1 MARKK
6 NLKVNITGDSSGLE
20 RETRKASGSID
31 KFVKKTKKDLAGVT
45 AAITGVIAAFRG
57 FSSAISTISSFE
69 AANSKLAAV
78 LGTTIK
84 NIGNL
89 TDAAIELGRR
99 TQYTASEV
107 TDLQTELA
115 KLGFKDTEILAMQ
128 ESVLKFAAA
137 VGTDLASAAA
147 RAGATMRGFDL
158 TAEQTSDM
166 LAVMAVST
174 SKSALSFEYLDETL
188 GKVVPVTRSF
198 GLDTRSTVTLLGTL
212 ANAGIDASSAGTALR
227 RIFTELAKESSKLNK
242 AIGYQP
248 KTMGEVITA
257 LQTLRDKGIGVTEA
271 MDMVGQYAGS
281 TFLALVNGADDCRE
295 LYGELQDVDTA
306 LNDMYDTM
314 TDNVEGA
321 VKQLQSAWEGF
332 ILSLRQSA
340 GPMKT
345 AILLLRDMVSE
356 ANRMLFKG
364 ARDSEAKGK
373 YSSILGG
380 IFDREGME
388 GVKKFVEEETRI
400 LNAEIEKIQKKANKQ
415 AANAVFWTP
424 SAFGYV
430 NSEADIKQYTSLLE
444 GLAAA
449 YDSVQEKALRTSVD
463 ASTTGA
469 GGTGEPGG
477 DDDDDGKKSKK
488 KADGLAELTA
498 AARDY
503 AAEAEDAAAYDAE
516 MAAQGKKLLD
526 QYQDLHPAIQLTT
539 DAILKQ
545 NDLTDAA
552 AAALLAL
559 ADDAKLTT
567 EQVIGLAEGTA
578 ALVEREQEGTLGAGK
593 LKRSLE
599 DLRGIF
605 NDLTDAEADT
615 LTGMSDAD
623 LTAEVDQIFQE
634 YEDNLLRMQ
643 NATRDFSE
651 AVTSLVKDA
660 ITDTFVGFGEFV
672 GNAMTGGLDEA
683 ASNLGAGLLDTL
695 GSLAIKVGELA
706 IETGV
711 ALSGIKVALDS
722 MNPYVAIAAGAALVA
737 LGTAVRNA
745 AGNISRGASAAYSVG
760 ASGYS
765 SYNSPEGYAERQL
778 NIRVTGKLTAAPGVL
793 NAVIDSENTRLEHTT

>member
-20 RETRKASGSID
+20 RETRKASGTID
-31 KFVKKTKKDLAGVT
+31 RFVGTAKKSLAGL
-45 AAITGVIAAFRG
+45 AAQVGGVIAAFRG
-57 FSSAISTISSFE
+57 FSSVISTLNDFE

-78 LGTTIK
+78 LGTSVK
-84 NIGNL
+84 NITNL
-89 TDAAIELGRR
+89 TNAAMELGRR

-115 KLGFKDTEILAMQ
+115 KLGFRDTEIIAMQ

-158 TAEQTSDM
+158 TAEQTGDM

-188 GKVVPVTRSF
+188 GKVVPVTRAF

-227 RIFTELAKESSKLNK
+227 RIFTELANESSKLNK

-271 MDMVGQYAGS
+271 MDMVGKYAGS

-306 LNDMYDTM
+306 LNDMYTTM

-321 VKQLQSAWEGF
+321 IKGLQSAWEGF
-332 ILSLRQSA
+332 ILKLQNSKGVLRDIIQMATDVLGVLSGRGTFKSLRQEREAEDYARNEFSGLTEGQINA
-340 GPMKT
+340 R
-345 AILLLRDMVSE
+345 LNELYQRRDE
-356 ANRMLFKG
+356 
-364 ARDSEAKGK
+364 
-373 YSSILGG
+373 
-380 IFDREGME
+380 
-388 GVKKFVEEETRI
+388 
-400 LNAEIEKIQKKANKQ
+400 
-415 AANAVFWTP
+415 AANQPFFGKIWKNESKYVEDEIAV
-424 SAFGYV
+424 A
-430 NSEADIKQYTSLLE
+430 ER
-444 GLAAA
+444 AAA
-449 YDSVQEKALRTSVD
+449 IARERLAQRRQNEYNKNFV
-463 ASTTGA
+463 TG
-469 GGTGEPGG
+469 TI
-477 DDDDDGKKSKK
+477 DDDDGGGGNAGDDGDDGKKKK
-488 KADGLAELTA
+488 KADGFRELTA
-498 AARDY
+498 AAREY
-503 AAEAEDAAAYDAE
+503 AAEIKEVDEADAAMEA
-516 MAAQGKKLLD
+516 MASQMLAKF
-526 QYQDLHPAIQLTT
+526 QDLHPTIDDSTAS
-539 DAILKQ
+539 
-545 NDLTDAA
+545 
-552 AAALLAL
+552 LL
-559 ADDAKLTT
+559 
-567 EQVIGLAEGTA
+567 GLASQVAQLVELNQQYNGALGDITKSLSDMNAESIRLATTMEDELTA
-578 ALVEREQEGTLGAGK
+578 AVDEIFEKYDEEFLKTL
-593 LKRSLE
+593 
-599 DLRGIF
+599 
-605 NDLTDAEADT
+605 DA
-615 LTGMSDAD
+615 
-623 LTAEVDQIFQE
+623 VR
-634 YEDNLLRMQ
+634 N
-643 NATRDFSE
+643 FSE
-651 AVTSLVKDA
+651 SVTSLVHDA
-660 ITDTFVGFGEFV
+660 ISEAFVGFGEFV

>member
-20 RETRKASGSID
+20 RETRKASGTID
-31 KFVKKTKKDLAGVT
+31 RFVGSAKKSLAGL
-45 AAITGVIAAFRG
+45 AAQVGGVIAAFRG
-57 FSSAISTISSFE
+57 FSSVISTLNAFE

-78 LGTTIK
+78 LGTSVK
-84 NIGNL
+84 NITNL
-89 TDAAIELGRR
+89 TNAAMELGRR

-107 TDLQTELA
+107 TELQTELA
-115 KLGFKDTEILAMQ
+115 KLGFRDTEIIAMQ

-158 TAEQTSDM
+158 TAEQTGDM

-188 GKVVPVTRSF
+188 GKVVPVTRAF

-227 RIFTELAKESSKLNK
+227 RIFTELANESSKLNK

-271 MDMVGQYAGS
+271 MDMVGKYAGS

-306 LNDMYDTM
+306 LNDMYATM

-321 VKQLQSAWEGF
+321 IKGLQSAWEGF
-332 ILSLRQSA
+332 ILKLQNSK
-340 GPMKT
+340 GV
-345 AILLLRDMVSE
+345 LRDIIQMSTDVVRWISGE
-356 ANRMLFKG
+356 GGFKRQRQQREAEAYANRRMTGEGDISFKG
-364 ARDSEAKGK
+364 FGGMSDQKIDAYIAKLEADLDHFKREKIWNKARD
-373 YSSILGG
+373 
-380 IFDREGME
+380 
-388 GVKKFVEEETRI
+388 
-400 LNAEIEKIQKKANKQ
+400 IEDELAIAR
-415 AANAVFWTP
+415 
-424 SAFGYV
+424 
-430 NSEADIKQYTSLLE
+430 
-444 GLAAA
+444 LAAPIA
-449 YDSVQEKALRTSVD
+449 KERNFLARNPAL
-463 ASTTGA
+463 A
-469 GGTGEPGG
+469 GGNTGTEGG
-477 DDDDDGKKSKK
+477 DGDAGDDGDDSKKKK
-488 KADGLAELTA
+488 KADGFRELAAAAREYAAEIKEVDEADAAMEAMASQMLAKFQDLHPTIDDSTASLLGLASQVAQLVELNQEYNGALGDITKSLSDMNAESIRLATTMEDELTA
-498 AARDY
+498 AVDEIFEKY
-503 AAEAEDAAAYDAE
+503 DEEFLKTLDAVR
-516 MAAQGKKLLD
+516 
-526 QYQDLHPAIQLTT
+526 
-539 DAILKQ
+539 
-545 NDLTDAA
+545 N
-552 AAALLAL
+552 
-559 ADDAKLTT
+559 
-567 EQVIGLAEGTA
+567 
-578 ALVEREQEGTLGAGK
+578 
-593 LKRSLE
+593 
-599 DLRGIF
+599 
-605 NDLTDAEADT
+605 
-615 LTGMSDAD
+615 
-623 LTAEVDQIFQE
+623 
-634 YEDNLLRMQ
+634 
-643 NATRDFSE
+643 FSE
-651 AVTSLVKDA
+651 SVTSLVHDA
-660 ITDTFVGFGEFV
+660 ISEAFVGFGEFV
-672 GNAMTGGLDEA
+672 GNAMTAGLDEA

>member
-107 TDLQTELA
+107 TQLQTELA
-115 KLGFKDTEILAMQ
+115 KLGFNDTDILSMQ

-147 RAGATMRGFDL
+147 RAGATMRGFNL

-188 GKVVPVTRSF
+188 GKVVPVTKAF
-198 GLDTRSTVTLLGTL
+198 GLDTRSTITLLGTL
-212 ANAGIDASSAGTALR
+212 ANAGIDASSAATALR
-227 RIFTELAKESSKLNK
+227 RIFTELANENSKLNK
-242 AIGYQP
+242 TLGSQP
-248 KTMGEVITA
+248 KTMGEVIDA

-271 MDMVGQYAGS
+271 MDLVGKYAGS

-364 ARDSEAKGK
+364 TRDSEAKGK

-463 ASTTGA
+463 ASTAGA

-498 AARDY
+498 AARAY
-503 AAEAEDAAAYDAE
+503 AAEAEEVAAYDAE
-516 MAAQGKKLLD
+516 MAAQGEKLLR
-526 QYQDLHPAIQLTT
+526 QYKELHPEISNLVP
-539 DAILKQ
+539 DVV
-545 NDLTDAA
+545 
-552 AAALLAL
+552 AL
-559 ADDAKLTT
+559 AN
-567 EQVIGLAEGTA
+567 ETA
-578 ALVEREQEGTLGAGK
+578 MLVEKEQDGTLAAGK
-593 LKRSLE
+593 MKDALAQ
-599 DLRGIF
+599 LRTEF
-605 NDLTDAEADT
+605 MNFKDSWVLTDAEADA
-615 LTGMSDAD
+615 LVGLDDASI
-623 LTAEVDQIFQE
+623 TAEVDQIFQE
-634 YEDNLLRMQ
+634 YSDNLLRMQ
-643 NATRDFSE
+643 EVTREFSE
-651 AVTSLVKDA
+651 SVTSLVSDA

-672 GNAMTGGLDEA
+672 GNAMTAGLDEA

>member
-20 RETRKASGSID
+20 RETRKASGTID
-31 KFVKKTKKDLAGVT
+31 RFVGSAKKSLAGL
-45 AAITGVIAAFRG
+45 AAQVGGVIAAFRG
-57 FSSAISTISSFE
+57 FSSVISTLNAFE

-78 LGTTIK
+78 LGTSVK
-84 NIGNL
+84 NITNL
-89 TDAAIELGRR
+89 TNAAMELGRR

-107 TDLQTELA
+107 TELQTELA
-115 KLGFKDTEILAMQ
+115 KLGFRDTEIIAMQ

-158 TAEQTSDM
+158 TAEQTGDM

-188 GKVVPVTRSF
+188 GKVVPVTRAF

-227 RIFTELAKESSKLNK
+227 RIFTELANESSKLNK

-271 MDMVGQYAGS
+271 MDMVGKYAGS
-281 TFLALVNGADDCRE
+281 TFLALVNGADDCLE

-306 LNDMYDTM
+306 LNDMYATM

-321 VKQLQSAWEGF
+321 IKGLQSAWEGF
-332 ILSLRQSA
+332 ILKLQNSKGVLRDIIQMATDVLGKLSGRGTFKSLRQEREAEDYARNEFSGLTEGQINA
-340 GPMKT
+340 R
-345 AILLLRDMVSE
+345 LNELYQRRDE
-356 ANRMLFKG
+356 
-364 ARDSEAKGK
+364 
-373 YSSILGG
+373 
-380 IFDREGME
+380 
-388 GVKKFVEEETRI
+388 
-400 LNAEIEKIQKKANKQ
+400 
-415 AANAVFWTP
+415 AANQPFFGKIWKNESKYVEDEIAV
-424 SAFGYV
+424 A
-430 NSEADIKQYTSLLE
+430 ER
-444 GLAAA
+444 AAA
-449 YDSVQEKALRTSVD
+449 IARERLAQRRQNEYNKNFV
-463 ASTTGA
+463 TG
-469 GGTGEPGG
+469 TI
-477 DDDDDGKKSKK
+477 DDDDGGGGNAGDDGDDGKKKK
-488 KADGLAELTA
+488 KADGFRELTA
-498 AARDY
+498 AAREY
-503 AAEAEDAAAYDAE
+503 TAEIKEVDEADAAMEA
-516 MAAQGKKLLD
+516 MASQMLAKF
-526 QYQDLHPAIQLTT
+526 QDLHPTIDDSTASLLGLASQVAQLVELNQQYNGAIGDITKSLSDMNAESIRLATTMEDELTAAVDEIFEKYDEEFLKT
-539 DAILKQ
+539 LDAVRNFSESVTALVHDAI
-545 NDLTDAA
+545 
-552 AAALLAL
+552 
-559 ADDAKLTT
+559 
-567 EQVIGLAEGTA
+567 
-578 ALVEREQEGTLGAGK
+578 
-593 LKRSLE
+593 
-599 DLRGIF
+599 
-605 NDLTDAEADT
+605 
-615 LTGMSDAD
+615 
-623 LTAEVDQIFQE
+623 
-634 YEDNLLRMQ
+634 
-643 NATRDFSE
+643 SE
-651 AVTSLVKDA
+651 A
-660 ITDTFVGFGEFV
+660 FVGFGEFV
-672 GNAMTGGLDEA
+672 GNAMTSGLDEA

>member
-20 RETRKASGSID
+20 RETRKASGTID
-31 KFVKKTKKDLAGVT
+31 RFVGTAKKSLAGL
-45 AAITGVIAAFRG
+45 AAQVGGVIAAFRG
-57 FSSAISTISSFE
+57 FSSVISTLNAFE

-78 LGTTIK
+78 LGTSVK
-84 NIGNL
+84 NITNL
-89 TDAAIELGRR
+89 TNAAMELGRR

-107 TDLQTELA
+107 TELQTELA
-115 KLGFKDTEILAMQ
+115 KLGFRDTEIIAMQ

-158 TAEQTSDM
+158 TAEQTGDM

-188 GKVVPVTRSF
+188 GKVVPVTRAF

-227 RIFTELAKESSKLNK
+227 RIFTELANESSKLNK

-271 MDMVGQYAGS
+271 MDMVGKYAGS

-306 LNDMYDTM
+306 LNDMYATM

-321 VKQLQSAWEGF
+321 IKGLQSAWEGF
-332 ILSLRQSA
+332 ILKLQNSKGVLRDIIQMATDVLGVLSGRGTFKSLRQEREAEDYARNEFSGLTEGQINA
-340 GPMKT
+340 R
-345 AILLLRDMVSE
+345 LNELYQRRDE
-356 ANRMLFKG
+356 
-364 ARDSEAKGK
+364 
-373 YSSILGG
+373 
-380 IFDREGME
+380 
-388 GVKKFVEEETRI
+388 
-400 LNAEIEKIQKKANKQ
+400 
-415 AANAVFWTP
+415 AANQPFFGKMWYNESKYVEDEIAV
-424 SAFGYV
+424 A
-430 NSEADIKQYTSLLE
+430 ER
-444 GLAAA
+444 AAA
-449 YDSVQEKALRTSVD
+449 IARERLAQRRQNEYF
-463 ASTTGA
+463 GNF
-469 GGTGEPGG
+469 GPGTI
-477 DDDDDGKKSKK
+477 DDDDGGGGNAGDDGDDGKKKKKKKK
-488 KADGLAELTA
+488 KADGFRELAAAAREYAAEIKEVDEADAAMEAMASQMLAKFQDLHPTIDDSTASLLGLASQVAQLVELNQQYNGALGDITKSLSDMNAESIRLATTMEDELTA
-498 AARDY
+498 AVDEIFEKY
-503 AAEAEDAAAYDAE
+503 DEEFLNTLDAVR
-516 MAAQGKKLLD
+516 
-526 QYQDLHPAIQLTT
+526 
-539 DAILKQ
+539 
-545 NDLTDAA
+545 N
-552 AAALLAL
+552 
-559 ADDAKLTT
+559 
-567 EQVIGLAEGTA
+567 
-578 ALVEREQEGTLGAGK
+578 
-593 LKRSLE
+593 
-599 DLRGIF
+599 
-605 NDLTDAEADT
+605 
-615 LTGMSDAD
+615 
-623 LTAEVDQIFQE
+623 
-634 YEDNLLRMQ
+634 
-643 NATRDFSE
+643 FSE
-651 AVTSLVKDA
+651 SVTSLVHDA
-660 ITDTFVGFGEFV
+660 ISEAFVGFGEFV
-672 GNAMTGGLDEA
+672 GNAMTAGLDEA

>member
-20 RETRKASGSID
+20 RETRKASGTID
-31 KFVKKTKKDLAGVT
+31 RFVGTAKKSLAGL
-45 AAITGVIAAFRG
+45 AAQVGGVIAAFRG
-57 FSSAISTISSFE
+57 FSSVISTLNDFE

-78 LGTTIK
+78 LGTSVK
-84 NIGNL
+84 NITNL
-89 TDAAIELGRR
+89 TNAAMELGRR

-115 KLGFKDTEILAMQ
+115 KLGFRDTEIIAMQ

-158 TAEQTSDM
+158 TAEQTGDM

-188 GKVVPVTRSF
+188 GKVVPVTRAF

-227 RIFTELAKESSKLNK
+227 RIFTELANESSKLNK

-271 MDMVGQYAGS
+271 MDMVGKYAGS

-306 LNDMYDTM
+306 LNDMYTTM

-321 VKQLQSAWEGF
+321 IKGLQSAWEGF
-332 ILSLRQSA
+332 ILKLQNSKGVLRDIIQMATDVLGVLSGRGTFKSLRQEREAEDYARNEFSGLTEGQINA
-340 GPMKT
+340 R
-345 AILLLRDMVSE
+345 LNELYQRRDE
-356 ANRMLFKG
+356 
-364 ARDSEAKGK
+364 
-373 YSSILGG
+373 
-380 IFDREGME
+380 
-388 GVKKFVEEETRI
+388 
-400 LNAEIEKIQKKANKQ
+400 
-415 AANAVFWTP
+415 AANQPFFGKIWKNESKYVEDEIAV
-424 SAFGYV
+424 A
-430 NSEADIKQYTSLLE
+430 ER
-444 GLAAA
+444 AAA
-449 YDSVQEKALRTSVD
+449 IARERLAQRRQNEYNKNFV
-463 ASTTGA
+463 TG
-469 GGTGEPGG
+469 TI
-477 DDDDDGKKSKK
+477 DDDDGGGGNAGDDGDDGKKKK
-488 KADGLAELTA
+488 KADGFRELTA
-498 AARDY
+498 AAREY
-503 AAEAEDAAAYDAE
+503 AAEIKEVDEADAAMEA
-516 MAAQGKKLLD
+516 MASQMLAKF
-526 QYQDLHPAIQLTT
+526 QDLHPTIDDSTASLLGLASQVAQLVELNQQYNGALGDITKSLSDMNAESIRLATT
-539 DAILKQ
+539 MEDELTAAVDEIFEKYDEEFLKTLDAVRNFSESVTALVHDAI
-545 NDLTDAA
+545 
-552 AAALLAL
+552 
-559 ADDAKLTT
+559 
-567 EQVIGLAEGTA
+567 
-578 ALVEREQEGTLGAGK
+578 
-593 LKRSLE
+593 
-599 DLRGIF
+599 
-605 NDLTDAEADT
+605 
-615 LTGMSDAD
+615 
-623 LTAEVDQIFQE
+623 
-634 YEDNLLRMQ
+634 
-643 NATRDFSE
+643 SE
-651 AVTSLVKDA
+651 A
-660 ITDTFVGFGEFV
+660 FVGFGEFV